1 VYIAVCG
8 EISVELYS
16 RYDFFLFAK
25 IILNMN
31 LEMCTDVWQ
40 HKLDTEFDHL
50 ILSRINNDIA
60 SYSDTGL
67 MSHTTTPQFPF
78 HLPEPNFQYPTPSGP
93 VMPPPSLIM
102 RGNTNIQQLS
112 STSPLSTQQRSNQI
126 YTQSYPAENYLR
138 FVMVTCKIV

>member
-1 VYIAVCG
+1 MTSHHTPTITG
-8 EISVELYS
+8 L
-16 RYDFFLFAK
+16 
-25 IILNMN
+25 
-31 LEMCTDVWQ
+31 
-40 HKLDTEFDHL
+40 
-50 ILSRINNDIA
+50 LSIQNQPNT
-60 SYSDTGL
+60 TGL

-112 STSPLSTQQRSNQI
+112 SNSPLSTQQRSNQI